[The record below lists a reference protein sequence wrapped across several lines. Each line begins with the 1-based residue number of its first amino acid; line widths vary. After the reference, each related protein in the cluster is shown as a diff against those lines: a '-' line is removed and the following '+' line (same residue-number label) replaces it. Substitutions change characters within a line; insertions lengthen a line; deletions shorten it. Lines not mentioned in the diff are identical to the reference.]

1 MTLNLHLLR
10 LFTAVVEAGSF
21 SRAAATLFISQ
32 PAVSKAVAELERQ
45 VGVPLLDR
53 SRRKITLTAAGE
65 TLHRYAVQIFVTER
79 SAEIELARLRGVAEG
94 RLAIGASATIGVYR
108 LPPLLA
114 EFRRRHPGIELFL
127 DIGTTNEIIVRLWQS
142 PLDIAFAEGPVHDE
156 RLETSSWLSDNLVVI
171 CAADHPL
178 AGQGHTPDTRLSLDR
193 VLEEPFIAR
202 EPGSATRLFIDEEL
216 QKRDIAL
223 RVTTEAGST
232 EAIKELVKR
241 GLGIALVSE
250 AAIQEAVADGS
261 LAVLPIPDLTIPRRF
276 SLLRVVGRPLSAS
289 AEAFLQLVRAH

>member
-1 MTLNLHLLR
+1 MTLNLHHLR
-10 LFTAVVEAGSF
+10 LFTEVVEAGSF

-53 SRRKITLTAAGE
+53 SRRKITLTAAGD

-94 RLAIGASATIGVYR
+94 RLAIGASATIAVYR
-108 LPPLLA
+108 LPALLA
-114 EFRRRHPGIELFL
+114 EFRERYPGIELFL
-127 DIGTTNEIIVRLWQS
+127 DIGTTNEIILRLWQS
-142 PLDIAFAEGPVHDE
+142 PLDIAFAEGPVHDD
-156 RLETSSWLSDNLVVI
+156 RLEISSWLSDNLVVI

-178 AGQGHTPDTRLSLDR
+178 AEQSEAPGTRLSLDR

-216 QKRDIAL
+216 QRRDIAL

-241 GLGIALVSE
+241 GVGIALVSE
-250 AAIQEAVADGS
+250 AAIQEAVAAGS
-261 LAVLPIPDLTIPRRF
+261 LAVLPIADLTIPRRF

-289 AEAFLQLVRAH
+289 AEAFLQLVRTH